1 MEPQQ
6 GTVLIVQGTGLVEQR
21 CAVETRYRE
30 ATPFQSEKEPLR
42 VSAHDGLTRLTSA
55 LQ

>member
-6 GTVLIVQGTGLVEQR
+6 ATVLIVQGTGLVEQMR
-21 CAVETRYRE
+21 AVETRYRE
-30 ATPFQSEKEPLR
+30 ATPFQCEKEPLR
-42 VSAHDGLTRLTSA
+42 VTALDGLTRLTSA